1 MAETKGWPVRLTE
14 MAEADFVE
22 IVRWTTE
29 QFGERQAE
37 IYMQTLLTA
46 LDALH
51 EGPDIPRAKERD
63 DLAKG
68 VRILHAARDGRR
80 ARHFI
85 VFRVDAGDKEKGEIQ
100 ILRFLHDS
108 MDLSRHPLI

>member
-1 MAETKGWPVRLTE
+1 MAETKDWPVRLTE
-14 MAEADFVE
+14 TAEADFVE
-22 IVRWTTE
+22 IIRWTTE

-37 IYMQTLLTA
+37 IYIQTLLTA
-46 LDALH
+46 LDALQ
-51 EGPDIPRAKERD
+51 EGPDIPGVKERD

-68 VRILHAARDGRR
+68 VRIFHAARAGRK

-85 VFRVDAGDKEKGEIQ
+85 VFRIAAGDKQKSEIQ

-108 MDLSRHPLI
+108 MDLPRQPLI